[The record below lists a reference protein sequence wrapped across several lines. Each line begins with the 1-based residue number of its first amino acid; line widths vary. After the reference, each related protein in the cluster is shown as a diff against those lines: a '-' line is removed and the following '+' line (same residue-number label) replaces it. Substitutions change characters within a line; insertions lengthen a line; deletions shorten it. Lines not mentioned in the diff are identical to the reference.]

1 MYHPVCVFGCRYWK
15 AAREVIVSF
24 TTFIEIADG
33 NIEMDT
39 GSGE

>member
-15 AAREVIVSF
+15 AAREGIMSF

-39 GSGE
+39 CSGE